1 MGELHVVMPLND
13 LGDFSD
19 AQRVSSWLRSL
30 GIACP
35 TAQGRYPTLQEL
47 RAVLDHLDGFT
58 VRYSTGPEHWSADIV
73 EEGRGGCAG
82 DGESTY
88 DWAYLVVGNFHNDE
102 TRPQSVYFD
111 PGAPR
116 LMLMILRRLA
126 AVCGPQLL
134 LPTGGELP
142 VVVTADL
149 DVESTLTTW
158 PS

>member
-1 MGELHVVMPLND
+1 MGELYGVMPLND
-13 LGDFSD
+13 PTDFPDSQGIT
-19 AQRVSSWLRSL
+19 AWLRSL

-35 TAQGRYPTLQEL
+35 TAAGRFPTLQEL
-47 RAVLDHLDGFT
+47 RTVLDHLVGFT
-58 VRYSTGPEHWSADIV
+58 VRYSTGPGHWSADIV
-73 EEGRGGCAG
+73 EAGREGC

-88 DWAYLVVGNFHNDE
+88 DWAHIVVATFHGDE
-102 TRPQSVYFD
+102 TQPQSFYFD

-116 LMLMILRRLA
+116 LMLVIVRQLA

-134 LPTGGELP
+134 LPTESELP

-149 DVESTLTTW
+149 DLQATLAAW